1 MVNVKAFFKNPVVAF
16 FSSLKL
22 SATLMV
28 LVAFASARGTFIE
41 SSIGRDGAYDLVYA
55 ARWFEVLL
63 VMVTLS
69 LILLFF
75 RRWPYKPRNYG
86 FALVHVAIVVILV
99 SSGITR
105 YMGYEGVM
113 PIREGQSANFYYSDK
128 SHVQAQLG
136 EEMASYPVRLWKM
149 GENDIWR
156 TVTLGGQKYKVGV
169 TEYWPRFGQEFRAG
183 PGGKPGIQFG
193 VTREEG
199 VVTETLLQ
207 GESVRFGNIEAKYLT
222 EGFSDEMSS
231 SRYGDL
237 RVHING
243 TVCTIPVTPGTEQA
257 TDCGGYQFRIT
268 EFQTDFKVGGEP
280 NLDGPLNNPMIRV
293 AITGPDGTAGER
305 ILFALHP
312 DFSMGHS
319 GGEEDFTDLDVLY
332 QVNSGIEFAQ
342 GGETGIMAR
351 ASFPVASMAMESED
365 EIELPAGVPF
375 PVKIRTIYASGPQD
389 FSFVTV
395 AIEESFVLTPVMSD
409 NENAR
414 AAARLV
420 VRDEAGNEADA
431 ICLEQGRP
439 QRVTLGDQTLSLVY
453 GPIVKEL
460 PYSLKLD
467 DFVLQTY
474 PGSENPATYESWVSL
489 TDPGKGI
496 VDEKFH
502 IYMNHPLDF
511 RGTKHFQSSYDMDL
525 KGTILTVNNDPGK
538 LPTYFGYTL
547 ISIGFL
553 MIILKDA
560 LFPLKKNKKKRQ
572 DTAAK
577 TTMAAMLALVLAL
590 GTAGVAAA
598 QSGGHDPND
607 GQDHSGHN
615 HGPAEAEDHSGH
627 NHAAP
632 ATGYIT
638 LSDPAREAAAR
649 LTIQDYRGRMKPFDT
664 MAREMV
670 MKIAK
675 RTKFEGRHPVDQYLS
690 WSLNPYFWLDKPII
704 AAKFPGLKE
713 VLGISP
719 ETTHVSYNSLLT
731 PQGQYRLAAQVQ
743 EAHRTPDRD
752 RSKTQRKLI
761 SFDERFQL
769 LNMSFRGFNLKFFPV
784 PGDDNNTWL
793 SYQDVTPKLGP
804 EQREPYRAAFAALT
818 QGVESGNNGMILD
831 GLNRTRALQ
840 AQYGAEVLPS
850 KTVTDAELF
859 YNKSHIFS
867 WMMIPLL
874 GTFLIL
880 LPVYLV
886 NLFRH
891 HGQRLSF
898 KNPFYALGMALYV
911 FAFVGMIFGYTMRW
925 IASERI
931 PISNGHESLLF
942 IAIAVAL
949 AGLVFEFV
957 TRMSVP
963 AALGGLLTTVVLGVS
978 MLSTFDPAIGPLVPV
993 LVSYWLN
1000 IHVTIITS
1008 SYGFL
1013 GLAALIGALTL
1024 FLLMVKGPGRQNVK
1038 EAVESLDKVNMYV
1051 LITGLGL
1058 LTVGTLLGGV
1068 WANESWG
1075 RYWGWDP
1082 KETWSLITILV
1093 YAVVLHFRWIPKMKS
1108 IWLHA
1113 AGSMAAIS
1121 SVVMTY
1127 FGVNYFLSGLHS
1139 YAAGDAAQV
1148 PNWVYIGVVIMV
1160 VIIAVSGFI
1169 DRTRQWKVKA

>member
-1 MVNVKAFFKNPVVAF
+1 MVNVKAFFKNPVIAF
-16 FSSLKL
+16 LSSLKL

-28 LVAFASARGTFIE
+28 LVAIASARGTFIE
-41 SSIGRDGAYDLVYA
+41 SSVGRDGAYDLVYA

-63 VMVTLS
+63 VLVTIS

-75 RRWPYKPRNYG
+75 KRWPYKPRQYG
-86 FALVHVAIVVILV
+86 FALVHVSIVVILI
-99 SSGITR
+99 SAGITR

-113 PIREGQSANFYYSDK
+113 PIREGQAADFYYSDK
-128 SHVQAQLG
+128 SHVQARLEDETAG
-136 EEMASYPVRLWKM
+136 YPVRLWKL
-149 GENDIWR
+149 GANDIWH
-156 TVTLGGQKYKVGV
+156 TVTLGGQKYKLGV
-169 TEYWPRFGQEFRAG
+169 TEYWPRFGQEFRPG
-183 PGGKPGIQFG
+183 PGGVPGIQFG
-193 VTREEG
+193 VTRDGE
-199 VVTETLLQ
+199 VVTETLLR
-207 GESVRFGNIEAKYLT
+207 GENVRFGNVEAKYL
-222 EGFSDEMSS
+222 EGGFSEEISS
-231 SRYGDL
+231 SRFGDL
-237 RVHING
+237 RVHVDGN
-243 TVCTIPVTPGTEQA
+243 VCTIPVEPGSEKA
-257 TDCGGYQFRIT
+257 HACGGYTFRIT
-268 EFQTDFKVGGEP
+268 EFQTDFKVGGQP
-280 NLDGPLNNPMIRV
+280 NVDGPLNNPMIRV
-293 AITGPDGTAGER
+293 AITAPDGAEGER
-305 ILFALHP
+305 VLFALHP
-312 DFSMGHS
+312 DFSMGHG
-319 GGEEDFTDLDVLY
+319 GGEDDFADLDILY
-332 QVNSGIEFAQ
+332 QVNSGIEFSQ
-342 GGETGIMAR
+342 GGETGVLAR
-351 ASFPVASMAMESED
+351 ASFPIASMDMDSEA
-365 EIELPAGVPF
+365 EVELPAGVPF
-375 PVKIRTIYASGPQD
+375 PVQIRKIYASGSGG
-389 FSFVTV
+389 FSFVPV
-395 AIEESFVLTPVMSD
+395 GIEESFVLTPVMSD

-414 AAARLV
+414 AAARVV
-420 VRDEAGNEADA
+420 VRDEAGNEASA

-439 QRVTLGDQTLSLVY
+439 QPVTIGGQNVSLSY
-453 GPIVKEL
+453 GPVVRAL
-460 PYSLKLD
+460 PYSLHLD

-474 PGSENPATYESWVSL
+474 PGSDNPATYESWVTL
-489 TDPGKGI
+489 TDKGKGI
-496 VDEKFH
+496 ENEKFH
-502 IYMNHPLDF
+502 IYMNNPLDH
-511 RGTKHFQSSYDMDL
+511 RGTKHFQSSYDRDL
-525 KGTILTVNNDPGK
+525 KGTVLTVNHDPGK
-538 LPTYFGYTL
+538 FPTYFGYTL

-553 MIILKDA
+553 MIILKDV
-560 LFPLKKNKKKRQ
+560 LFPLKSKQKNRKS
-572 DTAAK
+572 AENK
-577 TTMAAMLALVLAL
+577 TTMAAVLALVLAL
-590 GTAGVAAA
+590 GTTGVAAA
-598 QSGGHDPND
+598 QEGAHDPND

-615 HGPAEAEDHSGH
+615 HGPNDGHDH
-627 NHAAP
+627 AP
-632 ATGYIT
+632 TTGYIE
-638 LSDPAREAAAR
+638 LSKPSRDAAAR

-664 MAREMV
+664 LAREMV

-675 RTKFEGRHPVDQYLS
+675 RSKFEGRHPVDQYLS

-704 AAKFPGLKE
+704 AVRFPGLKDL
-713 VLGISP
+713 LGVSH

-731 PQGQYRLAAQVQ
+731 PQGQYRIAAQVQ

-752 RSKTQRKLI
+752 RTKTQRKLI

-769 LNMSFRGFNLKFFPV
+769 LNMSFRGYNLKFYPV

-793 SYQDVTPKLGP
+793 AYQDVAGKLGP
-804 EQREPYRAAFAALT
+804 QQQEVYRAAYAALA

-831 GLNRTRALQ
+831 GLTRTRALQ
-840 AQYGAEVLPS
+840 EQYGAEVLPS
-850 KTVTDAELF
+850 ATVTNAELF
-859 YNKSHIFS
+859 YNRSHIFS

-874 GTFLIL
+874 GTFLVL
-880 LPVYLV
+880 MPVYLV

-898 KNPFYALGMALYV
+898 KNPFYSLGMAMYV
-911 FAFVGMIFGYTMRW
+911 IAIIGMVVGYTMRW

-942 IAIAVAL
+942 ISIAVAV
-949 AGLVFEFV
+949 AGLIFEFV

-1038 EAVESLDKVNMYV
+1038 DAVESLDKVNMYI

-1113 AGSMAAIS
+1113 AGSMAAIA

-1148 PNWVYIGVVIMV
+1148 PNWVYIGTVIMIA
-1160 VIIAVSGFI
+1160 IIVVSGII
-1169 DRTRQWKVKA
+1169 DRKRTWKAEA